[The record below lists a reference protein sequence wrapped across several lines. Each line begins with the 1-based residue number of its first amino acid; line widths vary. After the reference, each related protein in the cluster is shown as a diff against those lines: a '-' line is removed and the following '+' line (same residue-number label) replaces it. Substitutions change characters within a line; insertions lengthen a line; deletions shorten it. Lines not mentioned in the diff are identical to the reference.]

1 MPYKPTFSTLK
12 MSKKMCPKK
21 NFSQKITDNSPL
33 FTTRSGVHS
42 AIQFE
47 VPVYKENKAGSYIE
61 FRAYDPEIGKMRRK
75 VIKLNHIK
83 GVTNRRTHARKVIK
97 RLTDQLNNG
106 WNPWIAMD
114 AEETTDVRAHSKN
127 QKNKNRIPEILNS

>member
-1 MPYKPTFSTLK
+1 
-12 MSKKMCPKK
+12 MCPKK